1 MFFSGGG
8 IAGRLAEILLS
19 LPAVLWAIT
28 FHEFCHGY
36 MSMKLGDPTAKLDGR
51 LSLNPMRHL
60 DPVGA
65 LCLLLFRFGWAKP
78 VPVNAGYFKN
88 PRRDMVIV
96 SLAGTAGNLLTAF
109 LCARLIKWIPW
120 LFSTYGAQ
128 HFILIM
134 VYMNV
139 GLASFNLLPIPPL
152 DGSRVL
158 YVFLPYNS
166 LHIYYT
172 LERYGMFIILGL
184 MLLGILPMLMSPI
197 FSFFL
202 HLVSWGL

>member
-1 MFFSGGG
+1 MFFGGG
-8 IAGRLAEILLS
+8 NIAGRLAEILLS

-36 MSMKLGDPTAKLDGR
+36 AAMKLGDPTAERDGR
-51 LSLNPMRHL
+51 LSLNPLHHL

-78 VPVNAGYFKN
+78 VPINPGYFKK

-96 SLAGTAGNLLTAF
+96 SLAGAAGNILTAF
-109 LCARLIKWIPW
+109 VCAQLVKFVPS
-120 LFSTYGAQ
+120 LFQSYGAQ
-128 HFILIM
+128 QFILTMI
-134 VYMNV
+134 YMNV
-139 GLASFNLLPIPPL
+139 GLAAFNLIPIPPL

-158 YVFLPYNS
+158 YVFLPFKYME
-166 LHIYYT
+166 IYYT

-184 MLLGILPMLMSPI
+184 MMFNILPILMRPFTALI
-197 FSFFL
+197 L
-202 HLVSWGL
+202 GLIL